1 MLRQW
6 GVILHLSTHSNA
18 LIQCVGECA
27 SHNVVMHVGMGYKK
41 EFPDPGNSQAEAK
54 RNKRNCNEPWTRSV
68 VKQFS
73 EEQTI
78 KNVKIA
84 PRKQLNQSTKQT
96 AKHSL
101 IANRSYSLSTNTQCA
116 WVWATRRD
124 FLIQATVKLK
134 PNGTRGMPTSPGQ

>member
-1 MLRQW
+1 MR
-6 GVILHLSTHSNA
+6 
-18 LIQCVGECA
+18 
-27 SHNVVMHVGMGYKK
+27 VGMGYKK
-41 EFPDPGNSQAEAK
+41 GFPDPGNSQAEAK
-54 RNKRNCNEPWTRSV
+54 RNKRNGNEPRTMSV
-68 VKQFS
+68 VEQFS

-78 KNVKIA
+78 KNVKNIA
-84 PRKQLNQSTKQT
+84 ARMERNRSTKQS

-134 PNGTRGMPTSPGQ
+134 PNGTRGMATSPGQ

>member
-1 MLRQW
+1 
-6 GVILHLSTHSNA
+6 
-18 LIQCVGECA
+18 
-27 SHNVVMHVGMGYKK
+27 MGYKK
-41 EFPDPGNSQAEAK
+41 ECPDPGNSQAEAK
-54 RNKRNCNEPWTRSV
+54 QHKRNGNEPRTMSV

-84 PRKQLNQSTKQT
+84 PRKQLNQSTKQS

-101 IANRSYSLSTNTQCA
+101 IANRSYSLSTNTQYA

-134 PNGTRGMPTSPGQ
+134 PNGTRGMATSPGQ